1 MTMLECVR
9 LQELTSFFLEVHP
22 LFIFIDTTTDGFIL
36 GVHVESALALHVQS
50 DSSVNAH
57 YSSDRSSNSRVTKEH
72 TYLTMRSYRI
82 WPSSSLASI
91 CLLQL
96 NPYAILVECCPSMK
110 SPSLAI

>member
-50 DSSVNAH
+50 DSS
-57 YSSDRSSNSRVTKEH
+57 
-72 TYLTMRSYRI
+72 YLTMRSYRI
-82 WPSSSLASI
+82 WPSSSLASMSSSVKS
-91 CLLQL
+91 LR
-96 NPYAILVECCPSMK
+96 NPCGVLSFHEISQSGNLEIFTASRVVVFSI
-110 SPSLAI
+110 